1 MAFSASSSYQSSEI
15 NVTPLID
22 VLLVLLIIFMVI
34 VPIAPH
40 GLDSSLPQGK
50 VSSPELPPVTVHI
63 LGTDP
68 ALPVMYRVNGR
79 TVAAVE
85 LQPLLRSLFAV
96 RQDRTLFVEA
106 DRGLS
111 YQQVA
116 AVVGEGKSAGAAQVS
131 LQPAELPS
139 R

>member
-1 MAFSASSSYQSSEI
+1 
-15 NVTPLID
+15 
-22 VLLVLLIIFMVI
+22 MVI

-50 VSSPELPPVTVHI
+50 ASSPALPPVTVRI
-63 LGTDP
+63 IGSNAGTDP
-68 ALPVMYRVNGR
+68 TLPVLYRVNGR

-116 AVVGEGKSAGAAQVS
+116 AVVGEGRSAGAAQVS
-131 LQPAELPS
+131 LQPSDVLK
-139 R
+139 